1 MFDPQRLLGQMLG
14 GGLGGALG
22 GDHRRRKKKGYGGG
36 FMGGNTAAKAQLG
49 VGLLGIAIAAY
60 EHYSQNKSP
69 TATASGH
76 APPQPPGSL
85 PSHGHNQP
93 QQYGQPFP
101 QASTPPPPPPSR
113 AAVSM
118 PPPLPTTA
126 QPEIPNADVV
136 VLIQAMVA
144 AAAADGR
151 IDLDER
157 ANILE
162 KASQAGMDE
171 DDLKFLESELAK
183 PRTADEIAASARP
196 DIAQDIYA
204 ASVLAIDVDTESEHA
219 YLARLGERLGL
230 SAERRAEIHQQIE
243 SL

>member
-1 MFDPQRLLGQMLG
+1 MFDPERLLGQMLG
-14 GGLGGALG
+14 GSLGGSLG
-22 GDHRRRKKKGYGGG
+22 GFGGKRGKKRKHGGG
-36 FMGGNTAAKAQLG
+36 FLGGNAAGKAQLG

-60 EHYSQNKSP
+60 EHYSQKNAPSTVP
-69 TATASGH
+69 SGH
-76 APPQPPGSL
+76 APPQPPGY
-85 PSHGHNQP
+85 GHQGLG
-93 QQYGQPFP
+93 YTP
-101 QASTPPPPPPSR
+101 QASAPPPPPPPMR
-113 AAVSM
+113 AASQVA
-118 PPPLPTTA
+118 PPPPPMTA
-126 QPEIPNADVV
+126 QPEVPNADVV

-171 DDLKFLESELAK
+171 DDLKFLEAELSK

-219 YLARLGERLGL
+219 YLAKLGDRLGL
-230 SAERRAEIHQQIE
+230 SAERRAEIHRQIE